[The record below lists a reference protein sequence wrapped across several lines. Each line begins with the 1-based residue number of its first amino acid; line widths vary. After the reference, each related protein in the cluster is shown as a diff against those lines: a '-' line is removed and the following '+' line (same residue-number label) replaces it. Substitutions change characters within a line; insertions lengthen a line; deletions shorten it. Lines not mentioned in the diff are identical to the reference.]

1 MRPKRRGDTL
11 SYARRVKKRVLF
23 LCTGNAARSQ
33 MAEALARAEHGDVLD
48 PVSAGSRPA
57 QLVHHL
63 AIQVIEEL
71 GISMEDARTKGAAEF
86 TGDSFDLV
94 VTVCDSAAQ
103 DCPSWPG
110 AKRVEHW
117 SIEDP
122 SWADPPTRLERFRE
136 TRDELR
142 GRIDELVE
150 TL

>member
-1 MRPKRRGDTL
+1 
-11 SYARRVKKRVLF
+11 
-23 LCTGNAARSQ
+23 
-33 MAEALARAEHGDVLD
+33 MAEALARADHGDILD

-71 GISMEDARTKGAAEF
+71 GISMEGARTKSAGEFAAAAL
-86 TGDSFDLV
+86 DLV

-110 AKRVEHW
+110 TNRIEHW

-122 SWADPPTRLERFRE
+122 SWADPGTRLEHFRK

-142 GRIDELVE
+142 RRIGELVA